1 MDKGAWCR
9 RWRRLGVV
17 GAGWLLGLGLS
28 GWSVAAAVNVA
39 AEAGLNVVAGTG
51 ESIGAGAG
59 SRSGSAE
66 NVADEAAF
74 FADADAAADEPS
86 FGDEIAEWWAR
97 TQTEVL
103 GFFEAFDDY
112 LSRTRL
118 LTVGEL
124 QSLPV
129 GLQTKV
135 GQTVC
140 DLLVTEA
147 VFGPDYTDLTV
158 FLRLTTPA
166 YEGGNLTLYFGSENV
181 RISSQG
187 GFVGDLKLALLSEVN
202 IGGKG
207 GAFRLVLDPARKRG
221 DLPPTYAIVG
231 CDGFEEMQINGRV
244 VVSPEYAK
252 PVFDGKP
259 LENREL
265 EIPFSC
271 RATGLDDIMAD
282 VEVPEFALTALPD
295 WRFEARRAVFDFST
309 QDNAPA
315 MDYYR
320 MPGVKLY
327 DGFPEMW
334 TGLYI
339 EDFAVHFPAY
349 VREGKSGSPVFAAER
364 LWLDEN
370 GFSGVLAARDVLA
383 FNKGSLE
390 EWRFSVDEIDISI
403 VANRIQKGGMKGSIG
418 IPVSIKTNF
427 DYEAGFKT
435 DGSWDMKVKMGER
448 TTFDLWKSL
457 DVELFATSY
466 IKVEKK
472 AADTSVRLTANLSGK
487 MTLDPTAKIG
497 SDATASGASGGSDDG
512 VAGSGA
518 SGGSGQRKAKGK
530 FDFGEIAFSG
540 LKVSNREPY
549 LEIGKL
555 ELKGKAQVGNF
566 PVSLDKIGLS
576 VKNARS
582 SLSFGLK
589 VDLLTRSQNVNC
601 AGNLDF
607 SIASVYK
614 PAVGETAAHWDFDGF
629 HVDKLKV
636 DISAQVFSIK
646 GSAVFFEDDKHY
658 GDGFKGELGFK
669 MKTGLEFG
677 LDANVMFGA
686 MPSYRYWYADMMSNF
701 AGAGIPVYPG
711 FQISGIGGGA
721 YQCMRME
728 PDKEGANFGERLT
741 QTGVRYLPD
750 STLGM
755 GFKAFCQLSTQAE
768 PDLFKADLALSVG
781 ILKGGGLD
789 HISLQGVAKF
799 MNKTELAALADMSN
813 RITMALEADST
824 KWDKMRKASTAD
836 AAFTATAL
844 LTYDHKNRS
853 FYGLFD
859 TYLQMGMIKGVGT
872 DGHVGACEM
881 YFSKPKWFVH
891 IGHPERRLGIKMDLG
906 LLNVRM
912 DSYFATGNDL
922 PAMPP
927 LPSKLRRLLKDNETA
942 GLGSR
947 PVTEIQGGKGF
958 AFGSSLGVNTG
969 NLNFWVLYAK
979 FESEIG
985 FDIMMKKY
993 KGVFCGGQSEVLGLN
1008 GWYATGQAYAYLYG
1022 AVGLR
1027 VKLFG
1032 SERHFTVLQGEVGA
1046 MLEAQL
1052 PRPAYFGGAFGLNFS
1067 VLGGLVRGNCRF
1079 KFSLGEKCEMVES
1092 GFADGLEVIGDMRPA
1107 DRAADVDVFTVPQ
1120 VAFNL
1125 PVGKELEAVFDGE
1138 DKQVRLSLDE
1148 YGLQPVS
1155 ASGSAASAV
1164 SGRTEWDTGRQLAR
1178 WVPGEALA
1186 PRTDY
1191 ALTARIRAQE
1201 KAAGGWRDLQTIE
1214 GGAYTET
1221 RQHRFTTGD
1230 APDSI
1235 PFRNIVRMY
1244 PVQGQ
1249 RYVYTGERE
1258 RGWVELGIGQAYLFD
1273 DAAYRKQVYC
1283 VDETGDTLLSS
1294 FSYNKADRRLNF
1306 RLPALKPSRNYTLQ
1320 FVLTAMDEGAGA
1332 SGGVAS
1338 DGVASGGSAS
1348 GGGLIQTETESRDGD
1363 NVLVQTKSTL
1373 SGDALQARRDK
1384 LILQVAFSTSRYAT
1398 LADKLRALSFSQV
1411 YRVPYIHILPD
1422 GTYQPSPIVHYL
1434 QAEMRAAEGFDDI
1447 ELHGSALSGGP
1458 LIEAR
1463 AVLDDEPYYRRQI
1476 YPLVYEHYPYGGLV
1490 SFERNPEHPETVPD
1504 WAVYVSSYYVDDRT
1518 DFFPWMYYLPYH
1530 YHRDFESVLVGV
1542 AAGRSGA
1549 GRRWP
1554 AVGLAASAAVQASIP
1569 GGGSALGAG
1578 TPVDYGDWLNRPF
1591 PPMPAGIY
1599 PIRFVY
1605 RLPDGSSGSEC
1616 EIIMKNEIQ

>member
-1 MDKGAWCR
+1 MDKGAGCG
-9 RWRRLGVV
+9 RWRRLGAV
-17 GAGWLLGLGLS
+17 GAGWLLWLGLS
-28 GWSVAAAVNVA
+28 GWGAVAAVNVA
-39 AEAGLNVVAGTG
+39 AEVETAASV
-51 ESIGAGAG
+51 
-59 SRSGSAE
+59 SAE
-66 NVADEAAF
+66 ADGQS
-74 FADADAAADEPS
+74 DAPS
-86 FGDEIAEWWAR
+86 LGDEIADWWAR

-166 YEGGNLTLYFGSENV
+166 YGGGETKLYFGSENI

-187 GFVGDLKLALLSEVN
+187 GFVGDLKLALLSEVS

-221 DLPPTYAIVG
+221 DLPPTYAVVG
-231 CDGFEEMQINGRV
+231 CEGFEELQVNGRV

-271 RATGLDDIMAD
+271 RATGLDAIMAD

-370 GFSGVLAARDVLA
+370 GFSGVLAAKDVLA
-383 FNKGSLE
+383 FNKGSLD
-390 EWRFSVDEIDISI
+390 EWSFSVDEIDISI

-418 IPVSIKTNF
+418 IPISVKTNF
-427 DYEAGFKT
+427 DYEADFKT

-466 IKVEKK
+466 IKVEKR
-472 AADTSVRLTANLSGK
+472 AVDTSVRLTANLSGK

-497 SDATASGASGGSDDG
+497 ADGSDGAGSDAS
-512 VAGSGA
+512 AGSGA
-518 SGGSGQRKAKGK
+518 TDGSGHRKVKGK
-530 FDFGEIAFSG
+530 FDFGELAFSG

-555 ELKGKAQVGNF
+555 ELKGNARVGNF

-576 VKNARS
+576 VKQARS

-589 VDLLTRSQNVNC
+589 VDLMTRSQNVNY
-601 AGNLDF
+601 AGDLDF
-607 SIASVYK
+607 SIKSAYK
-614 PAVGETAAHWDFDGF
+614 PKQGDQAAHWDFDGF

-636 DISAQVFSIK
+636 DVSTQVFSIK

-677 LDANVMFGA
+677 LDANLMFGA

-701 AGAGIPVYPG
+701 AGAGIPVCPG

-721 YQCMRME
+721 YQHMRME
-728 PDKEGANFGERLT
+728 PDREGANFGERLT
-741 QTGVRYLPD
+741 QTGVRYVPD

-768 PDLFKADLALSVG
+768 PDLFRADLALSVG

-824 KWDKMRKASTAD
+824 KWERMRKSSTAD
-836 AAFTATAL
+836 AAFTANAL

-859 TYLQMGMIKGVGT
+859 TYLQMGMIKGVGR

-891 IGHPERRLGIKMDLG
+891 IGHPDHRLGIKMDLG

-942 GLGSR
+942 GLSSR

-969 NLNFWVLYAK
+969 NLDFWLLYAR

-993 KGVFCGGQSEVLGLN
+993 KGVFCGGKSEVLGLN

-1067 VLGGLVRGNCRF
+1067 VLGGLIRGNCRF
-1079 KFSLGEKCEMVES
+1079 RFSLGEKCEMVES
-1092 GFADGLEVIGDMRPA
+1092 GFADGLEVIGDMRPV
-1107 DRAADVDVFTVPQ
+1107 DRTTGVDVFTVPQ

-1125 PVGKELEAVFDGE
+1125 PVGRELSEVFDGE
-1138 DKQVRLSLDE
+1138 ETQLRLVLDE
-1148 YGLQPVS
+1148 YGLKP
-1155 ASGSAASAV
+1155 AAGSAGSG
-1164 SGRTEWDTGRQLAR
+1164 SGRTEWDTGHLLAR

-1191 ALTARIRAQE
+1191 TLTARIRAQE
-1201 KAAGGWRDLQTIE
+1201 KAGGGWRDLQTIE
-1214 GGAYTET
+1214 GGTYTET

-1230 APDSI
+1230 VPDSI

-1249 RYVYTGERE
+1249 HYVYTGERE
-1258 RGWVELGIGQAYLFD
+1258 HGWVELGIGQRYLFD
-1273 DAAYRKQVYC
+1273 DAAYLKRVYF
-1283 VDETGDTLLSS
+1283 VDETGDTLQTA
-1294 FSYNKADRRLNF
+1294 FTYNAADRRLNF
-1306 RLPALKPSRNYTLQ
+1306 RLPALKPSRNYTVQ
-1320 FVLTAMDEGAGA
+1320 FVLTATGGAPGA
-1332 SGGVAS
+1332 SGGGASGGSSDVA
-1338 DGVASGGSAS
+1338 GGSAS
-1348 GGGLIQTETESRDGD
+1348 GGAASVGSEGATSGGGLTQTETESRDGD

-1373 SGDALQARRDK
+1373 SGDAVQTRRDK
-1384 LILQVAFSTSRYAT
+1384 LILQVSFSTSRYAT
-1398 LADKLRALSFSQV
+1398 LADKLQALSFSQV
-1411 YRVPYIHILPD
+1411 YRVPYIHILPN
-1422 GTYQPSPIVHYL
+1422 GAYQPSPIVHYL
-1434 QAEMRAAEGFDDI
+1434 QAEMAAAEGFDDI
-1447 ELHGSALSGGP
+1447 ELRGNALSGGP

-1463 AVLDDEPYYRRQI
+1463 AVLDNEPYYRRQI

-1504 WAVYVSSYYVDDRT
+1504 WAVYVSSYYVDERKEL
-1518 DFFPWMYYLPYH
+1518 FPWMYYLPYH

-1542 AAGRSGA
+1542 AAGRRNNA
-1549 GRRWP
+1549 YR
-1554 AVGLAASAAVQASIP
+1554 
-1569 GGGSALGAG
+1569 
-1578 TPVDYGDWLNRPF
+1578 DWLNRPF
-1591 PPMPAGIY
+1591 PPMPAGSY

-1616 EIIMKNEIQ
+1616 EIMMKNEIQ

>member
-1 MDKGAWCR
+1 MDKGAWNR

-28 GWSVAAAVNVA
+28 GWSVAAVNVA
-39 AEAGLNVVAGTG
+39 AEAGLDVVAGTG
-51 ESIGAGAG
+51 EATGAGTGA
-59 SRSGSAE
+59 AE
-66 NVADEAAF
+66 DVADEAAV
-74 FADADAAADEPS
+74 FADADAGSDGPS
-86 FGDEIAEWWAR
+86 FAEEIADWWAR

-166 YEGGNLTLYFGSENV
+166 YEGGETKLYFGGENI

-187 GFVGDLKLALLSEVN
+187 GFVGDLKLALLSEVR

-221 DLPPTYAIVG
+221 DLPPTYAVVG
-231 CDGFEEMQINGRV
+231 CEGFEELQVNGRV

-252 PVFDGKP
+252 PVFGGKP

-309 QDNAPA
+309 RENAPA

-349 VREGKSGSPVFAAER
+349 VRDGKSGSPVFAAER

-383 FNKGSLE
+383 FNKGSLD

-418 IPVSIKTNF
+418 IPISIKTNF

-555 ELKGKAQVGNF
+555 ELKGDARVGNF

-589 VDLLTRSQNVNC
+589 VDLLTRNKSVSG
-601 AGNLDF
+601 AGDLDF
-607 SIASVYK
+607 SIRSVFR
-614 PAVGETAAHWDFDGF
+614 PVQGDTAAHWAFDGF

-658 GDGFKGELGFK
+658 GDGFKGALGFK

-701 AGAGIPVYPG
+701 AGAGIPIGPG
-711 FQISGIGGGA
+711 FQIVGIGGGA
-721 YQCMRME
+721 YQHMRME
-728 PDKEGANFGERLT
+728 PDREGANFGERLT

-824 KWDKMRKASTAD
+824 KWDRMRKASTAD

-859 TYLQMGMIKGVGT
+859 TYLQMGMVKGVGT

-891 IGHPERRLGIKMDLG
+891 IGHPERRLGVKMDLG

-942 GLGSR
+942 GLSSR

-993 KGVFCGGQSEVLGLN
+993 KGVFCGGKSEVLGLN

-1079 KFSLGEKCEMVES
+1079 KFSLGEKCEMVAS

-1107 DRAADVDVFTVPQ
+1107 DRATDVDVFTVLQ

-1148 YGLQPVS
+1148 YGLTPVS
-1155 ASGSAASAV
+1155 ASGSAASAA

-1201 KAAGGWRDLQTIE
+1201 KAGGGWRDLQTIE

-1258 RGWVELGIGQAYLFD
+1258 RGWVTLGIGQSYLFD
-1273 DAAYRKQVYC
+1273 DAAYRKRVYFI
-1283 VDETGDTLLSS
+1283 DETGDTLQAA
-1294 FSYNKADRRLNF
+1294 FTYNKADRQLNF
-1306 RLPALKPSRNYTLQ
+1306 RLPALKPSHDYTLQ
-1320 FVLTAMDEGAGA
+1320 FVLTAMAEASGA
-1332 SGGVAS
+1332 SGGS
-1338 DGVASGGSAS
+1338 SGGSAS
-1348 GGGLIQTETESRDGD
+1348 GGGLTQTEAESRDGD

-1384 LILQVAFSTSRYAT
+1384 LILEVVFSTSRYAT

-1411 YRVPYIHILPD
+1411 YRVPYIQVLPD
-1422 GTYQPSPIVHYL
+1422 GRYHPSPIVHYL
-1434 QAEMRAAEGFDDI
+1434 QAEMVAAEGFDDI
-1447 ELHGSALSGGP
+1447 ELHGTALSGGP

-1490 SFERNPEHPETVPD
+1490 SFERNPSYPETVPD

-1542 AAGRSGA
+1542 AAGRRTGTAWRSVA
-1549 GRRWP
+1549 GT
-1554 AVGLAASAAVQASIP
+1554 ASVSV
-1569 GGGSALGAG
+1569 SALGAALASSVG
-1578 TPVDYGDWLNRPF
+1578 SAGASGVAASGASAPVDYGDWLNRPF